1 MKMSRS
7 MVLLLLCAV
16 FVFFAF
22 ACNQSGGPT
31 AEPSE
36 SDGAFENGDDTVTEK
51 ETEKKTD
58 KKTEKE
64 TRPIMDTQ
72 PPTTLENT
80 DGLELNLKILTQNVR
95 YADDPDGNSVKERT
109 TRFKAL
115 IDEYRPDV
123 IGTQEVT
130 FEWYNY
136 LDTIEGYALVGESKT
151 GKQGDDG
158 DWNLIMYDV
167 ERFVLMDSDT
177 FWLTGTPDKVSKL
190 DGATVVRICTWAE
203 LFDRY
208 TGETIIV
215 ANTHIDHKSTD
226 LRVLQLKY
234 MLKHLRDRLFERYE
248 GCRIYVTG
256 DFNCLVD
263 SRPYEVME
271 DRGFVDSRSVTL
283 EDNSTVNASYH
294 GYNGQEYM
302 FDYCFFKG
310 DDTVLSYEIISTNY
324 IGEMDTEP
332 GYVSDHYGVITVFER
347 KSVD

>member
-1 MKMSRS
+1 MNGRKC
-7 MVLLLLCAV
+7 VALLLLLLLAFSV
-16 FVFFAF
+16 F
-22 ACNQSGGPT
+22 ACNNAQT
-31 AEPSE
+31 SE
-36 SDGAFENGDDTVTEK
+36 SGEASESAEDTVTEE
-51 ETEKKTD
+51 ETKKKTD
-58 KKTEKE
+58 KKTEKA

-72 PPTTLENT
+72 PPTALENT
-80 DGLELNLKILTQNVR
+80 DELELDLKILTQNVR

-115 IDEYRPDV
+115 IDEYRPHV

-136 LDTIEGYALVGESKT
+136 LESIEGYALVGESKT

-177 FWLTGTPDKVSKL
+177 FWLTKTPDKVSKV
-190 DGATVVRICTWAE
+190 DGSSVMRICTWAE

-215 ANTHIDHKSTD
+215 ANTHIDNKSTD
-226 LRVLQLKY
+226 VRALQLNY
-234 MLKHLRDRLFERYE
+234 LLRHLRTRLFERYE
-248 GCRIYVTG
+248 DCRIYVTG

-263 SRPYEVME
+263 SRPYAVMLNG
-271 DRGFVDSRSVTL
+271 GFVDSRTVTL
-283 EDNSTVNASYH
+283 EDISTVNASYH

-302 FDYCFFKG
+302 FDYCFFRG
-310 DDTVLSYEIISTNY
+310 EDTVLSYEIISKNY

-347 KSVD
+347 RRVD